1 MGAAGV
7 LTSGL
12 VMISAGSA
20 LAGTSHATGGKFALA
35 ANHMTVKPGADVL
48 FTGTDTHYQ
57 MVSRHRIYCLVQ
69 WTGRHWNNVTCDHG
83 APNRVTKSVMS
94 RFAVKPRNA
103 GKYTFRADLV
113 NPRTHRMIQAPTK
126 PVTITVKK

>member
-1 MGAAGV
+1 M
-7 LTSGL
+7 TSGWDYRTAL
-12 VMISAGSA
+12 VTGASSGIGEA
-20 LAGTSHATGGKFALA
+20 LARELA
-35 ANHMTVKPGADVL
+35 ARRCGLVL
-48 FTGTDTHYQ
+48 
-57 MVSRHRIYCLVQ
+57 VARR
-69 WTGRHWNNVTCDHG
+69 

-94 RFAVKPRNA
+94 RFAVKPSNA